1 MTAES
6 AQQVAR
12 VLLVGKRARVLDEL
26 GRALQHLGMEVV
38 QETDLDRARVTV
50 DGASVDVVA
59 LGRAVRGAK
68 REAMVTALR
77 AQNSA
82 LKVVDGL
89 APIPPLLVAQ
99 IQEAVH
105 APADAGKIINSAVYE
120 QMNNRVVLMMSRS
133 AEVGVMLHRLDPIYR
148 IHQTPV
154 FAGRLGDGRQNLPI
168 GRKVG
173 RGERYLVVR
182 ADQQTSVHQ
191 VH

>member
-6 AQQVAR
+6 AQRVAR

-26 GRALQHLGMEVV
+26 GRALQHLGMEVI
-38 QETDLDRARVTV
+38 QETDLERARNSV
-50 DGASVDVVA
+50 DGASVDVLA

-68 REAMVTALR
+68 REAVVTALR
-77 AQNSA
+77 AQNPA

-89 APIPPLLVAQ
+89 APIPPLIVAQ
-99 IQEAVH
+99 IQEAVSSPPGGSRIVSN
-105 APADAGKIINSAVYE
+105 AMYE
-120 QMNNRVVLMMSRS
+120 QVNNRVVLMMTRP
-133 AEVGVMLHRLDPIYR
+133 AEVGVVLHRLDPLYR
-148 IHQTPV
+148 IHQTPI

-168 GRKVG
+168 GRKIG

-182 ADQQTSVHQ
+182 ADHQTSVHQ